1 MTNSSQVGRWS
12 TSGRGRGQLC
22 QHASSTVPCR
32 PRGRAHQRRV
42 GVHAADDTRGRSV
55 TAPSD
60 GERLDARGTR
70 IRCICPRY
78 TVVRPADDDRNRCG
92 NISGQSASLSSTR
105 PTSIVRREVGIRFLE
120 DPVTLKGP
128 LRSFVFPKPF
138 ARKLERASQA
148 QNADLRPGQ
157 DRLGGG

>member
-1 MTNSSQVGRWS
+1 MVYIR
-12 TSGRGRGQLC
+12 SGPWPAVPARLKRTP
-22 QHASSTVPCR
+22 APCR

-92 NISGQSASLSSTR
+92 NISAFRSVRRLS
-105 PTSIVRREVGIRFLE
+105 SIVRREVGIRFLE

-148 QNADLRPGQ
+148 QNADLRPLARI
-157 DRLGGG
+157 DSAVRLMARS